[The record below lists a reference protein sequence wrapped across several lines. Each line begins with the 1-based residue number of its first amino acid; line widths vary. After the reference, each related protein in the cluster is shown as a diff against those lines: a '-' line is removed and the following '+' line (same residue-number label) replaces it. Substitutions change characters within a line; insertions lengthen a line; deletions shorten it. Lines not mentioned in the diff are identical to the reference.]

1 MTEFPILW
9 ACSTLWEHTEHTFL
23 LLHMTTLHRGAIS
36 LPCLLLIFTELNIP
50 SSFYGS
56 MYRSLTI
63 LTCLLLIESIFSS
76 LLKMKNQIPYILYI
90 LPKSNLIGN
99 KA

>member
-9 ACSTLWEHTEHTFL
+9 AYSTLWKHAEHTLL
-23 LLHMTTLHRGAIS
+23 LLHMTALYTGAIY
-36 LPCLLLIFTELNIP
+36 LPCPLLLIFTELNIP

-63 LTCLLLIESIFSS
+63 LICLLLIDSIFSS

-90 LPKSNLIGN
+90 LISQK
-99 KA
+99 

>member
-9 ACSTLWEHTEHTFL
+9 ACSTFWKHAEHTLL
-23 LLHMTTLHRGAIS
+23 LLHMTALHRGAIY
-36 LPCLLLIFTELNIP
+36 LPSPLLLIFTELNIP

-63 LTCLLLIESIFSS
+63 LTCLLLIDSIFSS

-90 LPKSNLIGN
+90 LISQK
-99 KA
+99 